1 MEFTSVK
8 YVNSTDNKIL
18 LEEDY
23 KEHPRIKDVV
33 TINNKKY
40 TIIRVSMIDS
50 TLKVMLKPRN

>member
-8 YVNSTDNKIL
+8 YVNSTDNKVL

-23 KEHPRIKDVV
+23 KEYPRIKDVV

-40 TIIRVSMIDS
+40 TVIRVSMIDS